1 MRLGSSIQFMI
12 LPSPK
17 NPYLEN
23 LNLYTIRYSI
33 DCEDKSSQRRSGA
46 QQAGVRGRVKSPAE
60 MFVLQ
65 KWNSVRQI
73 KILRIIMFLLFHLC
87 VYIYIWISTVASI
100 SRSLYT
106 YIYICEFW
114 RAFLFVLFIPMYIY
128 IYLHIYIYQ
137 DVLPCSSR
145 LNL

>member
-33 DCEDKSSQRRSGA
+33 DCEDKSSQRRGGA

-65 KWNSVRQI
+65 K
-73 KILRIIMFLLFHLC
+73 
-87 VYIYIWISTVASI
+87 
-100 SRSLYT
+100 
-106 YIYICEFW
+106 
-114 RAFLFVLFIPMYIY
+114 
-128 IYLHIYIYQ
+128 
-137 DVLPCSSR
+137 
-145 LNL
+145 